1 VLRRV
6 ADRITYGLVLA
17 TRSATSLL
25 PHRAGLGLAAGLG
38 RAFSRLP
45 GTRRAVALENLRTV
59 FPSWSEQ
66 RRRALLHDVYAN
78 LGRTLYECFGLQR
91 MTPEHVGR
99 LVSFEGLD
107 HLDRAR
113 KRTEA
118 GGVILLTAH
127 FGSFELMA
135 VACGL
140 AGFPVTLVHRTFNN
154 PHTDRLVTEWRTRAG
169 VEVLRRKSAARAAL
183 RALRKGRLLA
193 LPLDQNARRREGIF
207 VPFFGRT
214 ASTRDGPA
222 RLAMHFDCPVVPVF
236 SYRLEDGEHHVVRIG
251 PEIEIEAP
259 GDDPEAAVRRNVG
272 RMNRAIEDAIRE
284 APDQWIWVHRRWKT
298 QPRPTPALAQPS
310 GEPTPD
316 ASSHAKDGVRSEA
329 S

>member
-25 PHRAGLGLAAGLG
+25 PRRAGLALAAGLG
-38 RAFSRLP
+38 RGFSRLP
-45 GTRRAVALENLRTV
+45 GTRRAVALQNLRTV
-59 FPSWSEQ
+59 FPTWSEQ

-91 MTPEHVGR
+91 ITPENVGR
-99 LVSFEGLD
+99 LVSFEGLE
-107 HLDRAR
+107 HLDLAR
-113 KRTEA
+113 KRSKA

-154 PHTDRLVTEWRTRAG
+154 PHTDRLVTEWRARAG

-222 RLAMHFDCPVVPVF
+222 RLAMRFDCPVVPVF

-251 PEIEIEAP
+251 PEIAIEAP
-259 GDDPEAAVRRNVG
+259 GDDLEGAVRRNVC

-298 QPRPTPALAQPS
+298 QPTPALAQPS
-310 GEPTPD
+310 GEPIPD
-316 ASSHAKDGVRSEA
+316 AGSHAKHSVRSEA

>member
-1 VLRRV
+1 MLRRV
-6 ADRITYGLVLA
+6 ADRIIYGLVLA
-17 TRSATSLL
+17 TRSATLRL
-25 PHRAGLGLAAGLG
+25 PHRTGLGLATGLG
-38 RAFSRLP
+38 RAFSWLP

-59 FPSWSEQ
+59 FPTWSEQ

-91 MTPEHVGR
+91 ITHEDVER

-113 KRTEA
+113 KRSKT

-154 PHTDRLVTEWRTRAG
+154 PHTDRLLTKWRERAG

-183 RALRKGRLLA
+183 RVLRKGRLLA

-214 ASTRDGPA
+214 ASTRHGPA
-222 RLAMHFDCPVVPVF
+222 RLAMRLEAPVVPVF
-236 SYRLEDGEHHVVRIG
+236 MYRIDDGEHHVVRIG
-251 PEIEIEAP
+251 PEIEMEPP
-259 GDDPEAAVRRNVG
+259 GDDLEAAVRRNVC

-298 QPRPTPALAQPS
+298 QPTPTLAQP
-310 GEPTPD
+310 GAEPIPD
-316 ASSHAKDGVRSEA
+316 GDSHAKHEVRSEA